1 MSAIEVHGVHR
12 RFGTGQSAVEAL
24 RGVDLTVGEGEL
36 VAVRGRSGSGKTT
49 LLNVIGGLDRPDS
62 GRILVGRVNVTA
74 MTDAEA
80 LALRRDSVAYVFQSF
95 ALIPVLTA
103 AENVGLP
110 LRLRHTPVVERE
122 ARVAEL
128 LEHIGLT
135 PHARQRPGELSGGQ
149 QQRVALARALAARP
163 RLLLADEPTGQLD
176 SATGRDIMN
185 LIRRIV
191 DEDGMT
197 VVVATHDP
205 ELLAVADRVVEIADG
220 RLREMMDA

>member
-1 MSAIEVHGVHR
+1 MSAIEVRGVHR
-12 RFGTGQSAVEAL
+12 RFGTGESAVEAL
-24 RGVDLTVGEGEL
+24 RGVDLTVREGEL
-36 VAVRGRSGSGKTT
+36 VALRGRSGSGKTT

-62 GRILVGRVNVTA
+62 GRIMVGEVDVTA
-74 MTDAEA
+74 MTDAQA
-80 LALRRDSVAYVFQSF
+80 LALRRDRVAYVFQSF

-110 LRLRHTPVVERE
+110 LRLRHIPVVERE

-128 LEHIGLT
+128 LDHIGLT
-135 PHARQRPGELSGGQ
+135 AHARQRPGELSGGQ

-205 ELLAVADRVVEIADG
+205 ELLAVADRVVEITDG

>member
-1 MSAIEVHGVHR
+1 M
-12 RFGTGQSAVEAL
+12 
-24 RGVDLTVGEGEL
+24 
-36 VAVRGRSGSGKTT
+36 
-49 LLNVIGGLDRPDS
+49 LNVIGGLDRPDS
-62 GRILVGRVNVTA
+62 GRILVGGVNVTA

>member
-62 GRILVGRVNVTA
+62 GRILVGGVNVTA

-220 RLREMMDA
+220 RLREMDA

>member
-1 MSAIEVHGVHR
+1 MSAVVVEGVHR
-12 RFGTGQSAVEAL
+12 RFGSGPSAVAAL

-36 VAVRGRSGSGKTT
+36 LALRGRSGSGKTT
-49 LLNVIGGLDRPDS
+49 LLNIIGGLDRPDS
-62 GRILVGRVNVTA
+62 GRVVVGEVEVTA
-74 MTDAEA
+74 MSDAQA

-110 LRLRHTPVVERE
+110 LRLRHIGVAERE

-128 LEHIGLT
+128 LDHLGLSA
-135 PHARQRPGELSGGQ
+135 HARQRPSELSGGQ

-176 SATGRDIMN
+176 SATGRDIMH

-197 VVVATHDP
+197 AVVATHDP
-205 ELLAVADRVVEIADG
+205 ELLAVADRVVGIADG
-220 RLREMMDA
+220 RLHEMMGA

>member
-1 MSAIEVHGVHR
+1 MAC
-12 RFGTGQSAVEAL
+12 
-24 RGVDLTVGEGEL
+24 
-36 VAVRGRSGSGKTT
+36 
-49 LLNVIGGLDRPDS
+49 
-62 GRILVGRVNVTA
+62 
-74 MTDAEA
+74 
-80 LALRRDSVAYVFQSF
+80 
-95 ALIPVLTA
+95 
-103 AENVGLP
+103 
-110 LRLRHTPVVERE
+110 
-122 ARVAEL
+122 
-128 LEHIGLT
+128 
-135 PHARQRPGELSGGQ
+135 
-149 QQRVALARALAARP
+149 RP